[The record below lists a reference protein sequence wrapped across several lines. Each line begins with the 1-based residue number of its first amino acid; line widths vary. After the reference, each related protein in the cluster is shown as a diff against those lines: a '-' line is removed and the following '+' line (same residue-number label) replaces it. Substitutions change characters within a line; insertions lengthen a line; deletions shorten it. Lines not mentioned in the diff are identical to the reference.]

1 MLDIIYDFNY
11 VHKLNIYVNV
21 NVSRYISIQQV
32 FILLFVSMRRCSSH
46 NN

>member
-1 MLDIIYDFNY
+1 MLDIIYDFNICIY
-11 VHKLNIYVNV
+11 FYVNV